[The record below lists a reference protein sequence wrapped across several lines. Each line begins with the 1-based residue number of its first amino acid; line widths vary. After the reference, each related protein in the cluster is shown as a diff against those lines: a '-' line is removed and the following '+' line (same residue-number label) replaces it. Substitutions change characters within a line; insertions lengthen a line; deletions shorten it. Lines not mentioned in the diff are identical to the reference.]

1 MEIGTFEEQ
10 IDDPQILALCRKI
23 LGDTEITAVY
33 RVCERYGLNPE
44 DVRKYN
50 VYNIDTAAGRK
61 ILKKASQREA
71 GNYETFLKGTNL
83 PVPRYYGSCTEGDE
97 IWIVLEF
104 VTGGDL
110 RDMTDS
116 LAVAAAESL
125 TEIQNAYWNHA
136 PGERFTAY
144 LERIAKRDTFIKDTP
159 VVGEAYRL
167 FLERQKDCPRTLSN
181 GDFLQFNTVNH
192 NGTVCVID
200 WGFGG
205 VMPYSLDIARFI
217 AHGTEDRATFPFYM
231 TEGQKGLFVRQ
242 VYERL
247 NSKPDYRQY
256 LSDIKLAVLNEY
268 VEFIEADED
277 DGDWYLTHA
286 KALAQE
292 ILAAS
297 N

>member
-1 MEIGTFEEQ
+1 MEIGTFEER

-23 LGDTEITAVY
+23 LGNTDITAVY
-33 RVCERYGLNPE
+33 RVCERYGQNPE
-44 DVRKYN
+44 DVRKYD

-71 GNYETFLKGTNL
+71 WNYETFLKETSL
-83 PVPRYYGSCTEGDE
+83 PVPHYYGSCTEDGE

-110 RDMTDS
+110 RDMTDALS
-116 LAVAAAESL
+116 VAAAESIM
-125 TEIQNAYWNHA
+125 EIQNAYWNHA

-144 LERIAKRDTFIKDTP
+144 LERIAKRYAFIQDTP
-159 VVGEAYRL
+159 VVGDAYRL

-205 VMPYSLDIARFI
+205 IMPYSLDIARFI

-231 TEGQKGLFVRQ
+231 TEAQKGLFVQQ

-247 NSKPDYRQY
+247 NSKPDYRQF
-256 LSDIKLAVLNEY
+256 LFDIKLAVLNEY

-277 DGDWYLTHA
+277 EGDWYLNHA